1 MRRRRCQ
8 MILML
13 KIYRVTIDMCE
24 YREYYRLEY
33 SGYLYSS
40 PYRMHILSKNRFPG
54 NQKSFIFFW
63 GGGVRGTKGRQRK
76 KNKFFKVI
84 L

>member
-1 MRRRRCQ
+1 
-8 MILML
+8 ML
-13 KIYRVTIDMCE
+13 KVYRVRIDMCE

-40 PYRMHILSKNRFPG
+40 PYRMHILSKNRFPR

-63 GGGVRGTKGRQRK
+63 GGASGAQKEVNVK
-76 KNKFFKVI
+76 KIKI